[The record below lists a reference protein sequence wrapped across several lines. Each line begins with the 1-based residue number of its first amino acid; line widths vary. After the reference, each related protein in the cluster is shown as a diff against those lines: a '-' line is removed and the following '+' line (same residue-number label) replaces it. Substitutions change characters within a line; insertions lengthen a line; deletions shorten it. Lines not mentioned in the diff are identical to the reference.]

1 MPKLL
6 RRIILIVTKIFISR
20 KRKNLIMNLNGFQKV
35 KCNGCSIIMTF
46 ILQFCRLCN
55 CWPINCENDCEL
67 DVYFI
72 KGIKPYHF
80 IMVDIALTLE
90 GHYHPSTWNTW
101 SSKETSLT
109 IRLFETQT
117 ILLLESLSKAFFAI
131 IVNFF

>member
-1 MPKLL
+1 MAFK
-6 RRIILIVTKIFISR
+6 KS
-20 KRKNLIMNLNGFQKV
+20 NAMDGSMIMA
-35 KCNGCSIIMTF
+35 F

-55 CWPINCENDCEL
+55 YWPINCENDCEL

-90 GHYHPSTWNTW
+90 GHYHPSPWNTW
-101 SSKETSLT
+101 SSKKTSLT
-109 IRLFETQT
+109 IGLFETQT

-131 IVNFF
+131 IVIFKKQTLSLDSWNACFLATSWTRTS